1 MNGEGVVKNKIS
13 YCVKCCCL
21 SSYIII
27 IVGHTYKDVTNYI
40 ITSITLF
47 IEIFDEMC
55 LPHGCIKLN
64 VSNAKKIG
72 LQNISP
78 LH

>member
-1 MNGEGVVKNKIS
+1 VKNKIF

-27 IVGHTYKDVTNYI
+27 VVGHTYKHVTNYV
-40 ITSITLF
+40 ITLITLF
-47 IEIFDEMC
+47 IEIFNGIC
-55 LPHGCIKLN
+55 SPHGCIKLN
-64 VSNAKKIG
+64 VSVANFLG

-78 LH
+78 L